1 MSKAQR
7 EKGKAGERELAAL
20 FRECGFNARRTSQ
33 YCGRTGDAS
42 DVVGLPGIHV
52 ECKRCETT
60 KIHEWM
66 AQARRDAKE
75 GIPAVFH
82 RRSREKWLVTM
93 DAEDFLEVLSERR
106 IANTVLEL
114 PKGDEQP

>member
-20 FRECGFNARRTSQ
+20 FREYGFNARRTSQ
-33 YCGRTGDAS
+33 YCGQTGDAS
-42 DVVGLPGIHV
+42 DVIGLPGFHV

-66 AQARRDAKE
+66 AQAKRDAKPE
-75 GIPAVFH
+75 LILAVFH

-93 DAEDFLEVLSERR
+93 SAEDFLR
-106 IANTVLEL
+106 IYGTNVMLDV
-114 PKGDEQP
+114 PKGDQ

>member
-20 FRECGFNARRTSQ
+20 FREYGFNARRTSQ
-33 YCGRTGDAS
+33 YCGQTGDAS
-42 DVVGLPGIHV
+42 DVIGLPGIHV

-66 AQARRDAKE
+66 AQAKRDAKPE
-75 GIPAVFH
+75 LIPAVLFIDIILKNLLII
-82 RRSREKWLVTM
+82 EK
-93 DAEDFLEVLSERR
+93 
-106 IANTVLEL
+106 IALGTQGLFMI
-114 PKGDEQP
+114 

>member
-20 FRECGFNARRTSQ
+20 FREYGFNARRTSQ
-33 YCGRTGDAS
+33 YCGQTGDAS
-42 DVVGLPGIHV
+42 DVIGLPGFHV

-66 AQARRDAKE
+66 AQAKRDAKPE
-75 GIPAVFH
+75 LIPAVFH

-93 DAEDFLEVLSERR
+93 QAEDLLRLYE
-106 IANTVLEL
+106 ANAMLDVPEID
-114 PKGDEQP
+114 K